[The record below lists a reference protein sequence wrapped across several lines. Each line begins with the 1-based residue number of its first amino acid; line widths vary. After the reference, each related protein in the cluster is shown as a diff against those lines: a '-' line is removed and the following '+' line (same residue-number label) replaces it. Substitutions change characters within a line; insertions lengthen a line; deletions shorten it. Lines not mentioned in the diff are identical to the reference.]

1 MQRKDEILAKKA
13 KLAELRRQRE
23 ERERKQKELSR
34 RDESG
39 EASNELAST
48 PPSRIPDRENLDRFI
63 DDLVGDRRSSLANQA
78 GTSSPASRSRP
89 TSTADAIEGTSE
101 PISQPVVQ
109 IPQAQTAS
117 AATQTLSTAPTVT
130 NFEFAPTPL
139 PELQAPFRDVQIQPP
154 GIRTPPRRKASL
166 SQFSDADSGSDLSF
180 TQSPRKTKRLSRRQR
195 EREEELRQ
203 NLRKEI
209 EEELRVAETAK
220 AEATPSES
228 KYPARPLTNEE
239 LNAVT
244 ASDDFLDFVER
255 SSKVIERALDQDYN
269 VLADYA
275 QDGVTG
281 ADSDEDDGAFGRA
294 KGKRGRRVR
303 QVAQFYD
310 ERWSKKR
317 MISDIDFSPKV
328 GCAPVVLVIWL
339 LI

>member
-1 MQRKDEILAKKA
+1 M
-13 KLAELRRQRE
+13 
-23 ERERKQKELSR
+23 
-34 RDESG
+34 
-39 EASNELAST
+39 
-48 PPSRIPDRENLDRFI
+48 
-63 DDLVGDRRSSLANQA
+63 GDRRSSLANQA
-78 GTSSPASRSRP
+78 GTSSPGSGSRP
-89 TSTADAIEGTSE
+89 TSTADAIEETAE
-101 PISQPVVQ
+101 TDAQPIVQ
-109 IPQAQTAS
+109 VPQVQTVS
-117 AATQTLSTAPTVT
+117 TATQTLSTAPTVI

-139 PELQAPFRDVQIQPP
+139 PEVQAPSRDNQIQPP
-154 GIRTPPRRKASL
+154 GARTPPRRKASA
-166 SQFSDADSGSDLSF
+166 SQFSDADSESDLSF
-180 TQSPRKTKRLSRRQR
+180 TQSPRKSKRLSRRQR

-209 EEELRVAETAK
+209 EEELRAAETAK
-220 AEATPSES
+220 AEAIPSES

-244 ASDDFLDFVER
+244 ASDDFLDFAER

-281 ADSDEDDGAFGRA
+281 ADSDEDDAPYGRA
-294 KGKRGRRVR
+294 KGKKGRRVR

-328 GCAPVVLVIWL
+328 GSPFSSRRSKLIQKFEVSRTSPSMLYQEPLRSSRPGRSTPDLEHAPTFSSRVHL
-339 LI
+339 